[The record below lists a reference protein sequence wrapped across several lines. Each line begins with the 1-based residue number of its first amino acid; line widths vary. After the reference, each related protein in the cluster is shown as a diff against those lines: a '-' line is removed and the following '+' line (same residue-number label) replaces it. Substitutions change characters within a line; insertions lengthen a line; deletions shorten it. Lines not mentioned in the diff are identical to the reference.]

1 MQGKSYKRLLT
12 GQELS
17 DWNNFLASTKDCPI
31 LQSVEWGEFKQHFGW
46 TPLLIGVVHDDHLI
60 GGISI
65 LKRKI
70 PLPGKTLFY
79 APRGPVLKPFDNDVF
94 AGLIETIREVAK
106 EHNAV
111 ALKIDPEI
119 EETDSDKIKVITQ
132 NGFHFVPKQ
141 IQPRV
146 TFFIEL
152 SRDLEDIFASFKPKT
167 RYNVRLSQKRG
178 VEVKEMTNAA
188 GVDIFYEIY
197 QRTAKRD
204 TFIIHPYD
212 YYKILLDLMAEK
224 SMVHIF
230 IAFYKGIPIAGV
242 YVFSF
247 GSKVWYMYGA
257 SSDKDRNVMPNYALH
272 WEVIKWAKNHGYKIY
287 DLWGI
292 PAHPNPSHP
301 LYGVYRFKKG
311 FDGEL
316 KNFIGMHDLSLQ
328 PRWYSVMDKG
338 IKTYTNI
345 RSLLKKGKISDS
357 LGE

>member
-1 MQGKSYKRLLT
+1 MQSKVYKRLT
-12 GQELS
+12 TAQELS
-17 DWNNFLASTKDCPI
+17 EWNNFLASTKECPI
-31 LQSVEWGEFKQHFGW
+31 LQSVEWGDFKQHFGW
-46 TPLLIGVVHDDHLI
+46 TPIRLGAFNGERLV

-79 APRGPVLKPFDNDVF
+79 APRGPVLEPFDAETF
-94 AGLIETIREVAK
+94 TGLIQKIRALAK

-119 EETDSDKIKVITQ
+119 EETDSGKIRLITQ

-141 IQPRV
+141 IQPRA
-146 TFFIEL
+146 TFFIDL
-152 SRDLEDIFASFKPKT
+152 SRDLDDILASFKSKT
-167 RYNVRLSQKRG
+167 RYNIRLSQKKR
-178 VEVKEMTNAA
+178 VEIKEMTNAD
-188 GVDIFYEIY
+188 GLNIFYEIY
-197 QRTAKRD
+197 QKTAKRD
-204 TFIIHPYD
+204 AFIIHPYK
-212 YYKILLDLMAEK
+212 YYKILIDLMAPK
-224 SMVHIF
+224 SMLHTF
-230 IAFYKGIPIAGV
+230 IAFYKETPLAGV
-242 YVFSF
+242 YIFSF
-247 GSKVWYMYGA
+247 GDKVWYMYGA
-257 SSDKDRNVMPNYALH
+257 SSDKHRNVMPNYALH
-272 WEVIKWAKNHGYKIY
+272 WEVIKWAKKQGYKIY

-316 KNFIGMHDLSLQ
+316 KKFIGMYDLPFQ
-328 PRWYSVMDKG
+328 PVWYSLMDKG
-338 IKTYTNI
+338 IKTYTNL